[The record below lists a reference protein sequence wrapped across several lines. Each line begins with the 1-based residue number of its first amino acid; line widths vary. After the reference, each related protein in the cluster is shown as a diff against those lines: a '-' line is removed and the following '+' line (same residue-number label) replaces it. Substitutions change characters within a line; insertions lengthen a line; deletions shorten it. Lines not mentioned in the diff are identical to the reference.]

1 MSSITGNMSGD
12 NNANNPL
19 NDENVVQYLQTN
31 PDFFQQHEEL
41 LKNLT
46 IPHSNTGVAT
56 SLIERQVSILRKQKN
71 ELDNQLQ
78 NLIQAARNNEQIINR
93 MQRFTL
99 DIIHAHSVEDIIM
112 LCQEEMLNNF
122 NADYIGIKLI
132 AKSNNDNDDA
142 IFVATDDDLLQSFNS
157 LFKNRK
163 PLCGRITSKQRQLMF
178 PDHIDDIKSA
188 VLAPLQNAENMGIIA
203 LGSTDESRFQA
214 SMGTLFISHLAEIIT
229 ASLSKHLKHS
239 V

>member
-1 MSSITGNMSGD
+1 MSGD
-12 NNANNPL
+12 NNASNPL
-19 NDENVVQYLQTN
+19 NDEKVAQYLQTN
-31 PDFFQQHEEL
+31 PDFFQQHENL
-41 LKNLT
+41 LENLT
-46 IPHSNTGVAT
+46 IPHSNTGIAT

-71 ELDNQLQ
+71 ELDSQLQ

-99 DIIHAHSVEDIIM
+99 NIIHAHSVEDIIM
-112 LCQEEMLNNF
+112 LCQEEMLSNF

-132 AKSNNDNDDA
+132 AKSNKFDTDNDDA
-142 IFVATDDDLLQSFNS
+142 VFVATDDDLLQSFNP

-163 PLCGRITSKQRQLMF
+163 PLCGRITHKQRQLMF
-178 PDHIDDIKSA
+178 PNHIHDIKSA
-188 VLAPLQNAENMGIIA
+188 VLAPLQNTENIGIIA

-229 ASLSKHLKHS
+229 ASLSKHLKYS
-239 V
+239 A

>member
-1 MSSITGNMSGD
+1 MSGD
-12 NNANNPL
+12 NNVSNLL
-19 NDENVVQYLQTN
+19 NDEKVAQYLQTN
-31 PDFFQQHEEL
+31 PDFFQQHENL
-41 LKNLT
+41 LENLT
-46 IPHSNTGVAT
+46 IPHSNTGIAT
-56 SLIERQVSILRKQKN
+56 SLIERQVSILRTQKN
-71 ELDNQLQ
+71 ELDSQLK

-112 LCQEEMLNNF
+112 LCQEEMLSNF

-132 AKSNNDNDDA
+132 AKKDNDNDDA
-142 IFVATDDDLLQSFNS
+142 LFVAPDDDLLQSFNP

-163 PLCGRITSKQRQLMF
+163 PLCGRITHKQRQLMF

-188 VLAPLQNAENMGIIA
+188 VLAPLQNTDNIGIIA

-239 V
+239 A